1 MLLGLALFL
10 FLLVQEFPVIHDA
23 AHRRLRGGRNLNQIQ
38 VLFARHLERF
48 VGGQDA
54 DLIPLVVNYA
64 DFAGAYAVVRADKP
78 FIDTILRAVP
88 AETRGKIIARVVS
101 RSAGMGVGARAEI
114 LISTRHANYAFTDMR
129 FHIQTPISTTSG
141 R

>member
-1 MLLGLALFL
+1 
-10 FLLVQEFPVIHDA
+10 
-23 AHRRLRGGRNLNQIQ
+23 LRGRRNLNQIQ

-101 RSAGMGVGARAEI
+101 TSAGMGGAEPARK
-114 LISTRHANYAFTDMR
+114 S
-129 FHIQTPISTTSG
+129 
-141 R
+141 